1 MQVRWRT
8 PVVAATHR
16 LMPLAEDAPA
26 PAEVAADLLC
36 NAPAPVALHTP
47 SLVRGTDADLGSAPP
62 EGGAEVVARRLA
74 ALGQELA
81 AAQLVR
87 CKRYQYCLCRVAG

>member
-1 MQVRWRT
+1 MRWRT

-16 LMPLAEDAPA
+16 LKPVTEDAPA
-26 PAEVAADLLC
+26 HPAAAGVLLC
-36 NAPAPVALHTP
+36 NEPAPAAPHTASDAP
-47 SLVRGTDADLGSAPP
+47 GTDAEPGSAPG
-62 EGGAEVVARRLA
+62 EGGAEAVARRLA

-87 CKRYQYCLCRVAG
+87 SNLSVC

>member
-1 MQVRWRT
+1 MRWRT

-16 LMPLAEDAPA
+16 LKPATEDAPA
-26 PAEVAADLLC
+26 PVEVAGDLLC
-36 NAPAPVALHTP
+36 NAPAPAALHTTAEP
-47 SLVRGTDADLGSAPP
+47 PGTDAELGSAPA
-62 EGGAEVVARRLA
+62 EGGSDGAACRLA

-87 CKRYQYCLCRVAG
+87 INLSVCIIKAIGQ